1 MPVSVV
7 IASTLQYA
15 LAVLFLVLSVLV
27 HTHGERAQ
35 RAAEAVVTRQGL
47 PAGVLARHGVKFAES
62 VVELLFPLAICAALA
77 TLASLGL
84 AGSGAGRTLSWIA
97 AALLMTAGAF
107 VTGSQVFA
115 ARYVEAAFKKSKEP
129 GVRELDGGAVVRAAQ
144 EAFPAILRPL
154 IVLRFVL
161 TTAGSPAVIVLLA
174 TPAAS
179 AYFQ

>member
-15 LAVLFLVLSVLV
+15 LAVLFLVMPVIV

-62 VVELLFPLAICAALA
+62 VVELLFPLAISAALA

-84 AGSGAGRTLSWIA
+84 AGSGTGRILSWIA
-97 AALLMTAGAF
+97 AGVLMIAGGF

-115 ARYVEAAFKKSKEP
+115 GRYVEAAFKKSEEP
-129 GVRELDGGAVVRAAQ
+129 GVRELDGRAVTRAAA

-154 IVLRFVL
+154 LVIRFVL
-161 TTAGSPAVIVLLA
+161 TTAGSLAVIALLA

-179 AYFQ
+179 AYVH